1 MWNSLLWNCT
11 GGPHCC
17 GTPCKY
23 LLFPAGKMEHTQK
36 KTFTKWVNSQLVMVS
51 LLYGHQ
57 SCSQSVSIDF
67 CIRQLHYV
75 CPMHNY
81 TSDHQSSVF
90 KQSLL
95 ACVVYLPDVD
105 GLIAIKGL
113 SVTAIVHNILSIVVA
128 CIMDIHCLLLD
139 FTASSFQTH
148 FI

>member
-1 MWNSLLWNCT
+1 
-11 GGPHCC
+11 
-17 GTPCKY
+17 
-23 LLFPAGKMEHTQK
+23 MEHTQK

-57 SCSQSVSIDF
+57 SCSQSVSIGF

-81 TSDHQSSVF
+81 TNDHQSSVF

-113 SVTAIVHNILSIVVA
+113 SVTAIVHNILSIEVA

>member
-1 MWNSLLWNCT
+1 MAIS
-11 GGPHCC
+11 H
-17 GTPCKY
+17 
-23 LLFPAGKMEHTQK
+23 A
-36 KTFTKWVNSQLVMVS
+36 VS
-51 LLYGHQ
+51 LYPLA
-57 SCSQSVSIDF
+57 SVSDD
-67 CIRQLHYV
+67 YTV

-105 GLIAIKGL
+105 GLVAIKGL
-113 SVTAIVHNILSIVVA
+113 SVTAVVHNILSIVVA